1 MIERER
7 LSDERDGLRYY
18 VETDKG
24 FDPNKIL
31 FQRWFHCKDLGKELG
46 PIIKSYFA
54 SDQHKTGGKFIRY
67 LKYKD
72 KKDCQSYFYFNFC
85 IKKMILFILL
95 GVPSQDDINNNPS
108 AWKEDKARRV
118 EEPFNLKSFLNMR
131 RENIIAANE
140 TNLFDPTIYKTDVK
154 LLGHG
159 QGKNLKQVLVLTL

>member
-1 MIERER
+1 MQGH
-7 LSDERDGLRYY
+7 L
-18 VETDKG
+18 
-24 FDPNKIL
+24 
-31 FQRWFHCKDLGKELG
+31 
-46 PIIKSYFA
+46 
-54 SDQHKTGGKFIRY
+54 
-67 LKYKD
+67 

-95 GVPSQDDINNNPS
+95 GVPCQDDINNNPS
-108 AWKEDKARRV
+108 AWKEDEARRV
-118 EEPFNLKSFLNMR
+118 EEPFSLKSFLNMR